1 MLLNAKKMAFLGLL
15 LSVDVLLMIL
25 SGVFDFNT
33 LFLLGAA
40 AFCVGIAIRE
50 VGILLGIGFYIA
62 SILLGFLLAPNKF
75 YCITY
80 AGMGFYL
87 IAREFSWEK
96 LAQAKGRVNRKIAFW
111 IIKYIA
117 FNLMYVPILL
127 FLPKLIYRGT
137 LSKVLWIFLLAA
149 GQVVLYICDRAYDYF
164 QINMWEKVRKKIQ

>member
-33 LFLLGAA
+33 LFLLVAA

-50 VGILLGIGFYIA
+50 AGIILGIGFYIA
-62 SILLGFLLAPNKF
+62 SILLGFLLVSNKP

-80 AGMGFYL
+80 AGMGLYI
-87 IAREFSWEK
+87 IAREFVWEK
-96 LAQAKGRVNRKIAFW
+96 LALAKGTTNRTAAFW

-127 FLPKLIYRGT
+127 FFPKLIYRGT
-137 LSKVLWIFLLAA
+137 ISNALRIFFLAA
-149 GQVVLYICDRAYDYF
+149 GQIVLYICDRAYDYF
-164 QINMWEKVRKKIQ
+164 QINIWEKVRKKIK